1 MCRDEEECPS
11 SSNQTVVFIGQH
23 SVVCGKFVNL
33 RNEKSWFSNLRA
45 NIKHQQNTEKKDDV
59 SENVEEELLSS
70 DKVISLDVKISPNL
84 TDSIKSFHTRN
95 MFPPIWHPLI
105 MVVLCPKKHLF
116 LAPPSRSKQKHQL
129 VVRCTSWCF
138 VFLWPRHV
146 FMKYFFGIIKIH
158 QEQKKHICG
167 TCLNLTEAIKKLLSC
182 KSNSWGFDA

>member
-95 MFPPIWHPLI
+95 IFPPI
-105 MVVLCPKKHLF
+105 
-116 LAPPSRSKQKHQL
+116 
-129 VVRCTSWCF
+129 
-138 VFLWPRHV
+138 
-146 FMKYFFGIIKIH
+146 
-158 QEQKKHICG
+158 
-167 TCLNLTEAIKKLLSC
+167 
-182 KSNSWGFDA
+182 